1 MSDAAN
7 AASLRAELGRSADTL
22 VTSPT
27 FKRVYQA
34 CESCRQKKH
43 KCSLGDPANPKPPCS
58 ACRRANIACGTRHD
72 SLSWYKYANAY
83 PVLPPKKRK
92 GRPPKR
98 PRQGV
103 EHDRSS
109 VEFTAD
115 NPSIDVSSVP
125 SKDGQVSWQAFMGS
139 LEPVVASHGG
149 TTTSTSDSRNSHGT
163 QQLLSY
169 DQQLASQSL
178 ATFPLRNTSDA
189 IRLLDQDRT
198 ASNSHR
204 SSYRDETRADA
215 PSTQFFLLQ
224 EGLIEEATLFRL
236 FNFYLSAIHPIM
248 PLIPQERRPK
258 LSEQIL
264 AMAGREQHLMAAI
277 LVVASGLVGEN
288 TLHHYLWQ
296 RVERLFAQVAMR
308 GTNESLD
315 MLEGL
320 LLLSGKSPLNL
331 SVISRRPH

>member
-1 MSDAAN
+1 MD
-7 AASLRAELGRSADTL
+7 G
-22 VTSPT
+22 
-27 FKRVYQA
+27 
-34 CESCRQKKH
+34 
-43 KCSLGDPANPKPPCS
+43 
-58 ACRRANIACGTRHD
+58 
-72 SLSWYKYANAY
+72 YANADS
-83 PVLPPKKRK
+83 VLPPKKRK

-98 PRQGV
+98 PRQGGEHDGQSV
-103 EHDRSS
+103 EH
-109 VEFTAD
+109 TAD
-115 NPSIDVSSVP
+115 NPSTDASSAP

-139 LEPVVASHGG
+139 LEPVVGSHAD
-149 TTTSTSDSRNSHGT
+149 TTTLTSDSRTSHGT
-163 QQLLSY
+163 QQIPSY

-198 ASNSHR
+198 VSNSHR
-204 SSYRDETRADA
+204 SSNRDESRADT
-215 PSTQFFLLQ
+215 PRSQFFLLQ

-264 AMAGREQHLMAAI
+264 AMATREQHLMAAI
-277 LVVASGLVGEN
+277 LVVTSGLLGEH

-296 RVERLFAQVAMR
+296 RVERLFSQVAIR

-320 LLLSGKSPLNL
+320 LLLSGMRPLNL
-331 SVISRRPH
+331 IVISRSIR